1 MDIKFLGAAKEVTG
15 SSYLVTTEHSRFL
28 VDCGL
33 FQGENADA
41 KNEAAFAF
49 DVDEIDFVILT
60 HAHVDHSGR
69 LPKLVKEGYHGPIFA
84 TFATTALSEIM
95 LLDSAKI
102 QENDVEWQNR
112 KRIRAGEDLIEPL
125 YTTKDAE
132 KAIAQMK
139 PLHYYTKEKLSDD
152 VTLRFKDAGHILG
165 SAILELWVTEGEKEV
180 KVVFSGDLGMPNRPI
195 VRDPDMGISADVLI
209 LESTYGNTVH
219 EPYKESA
226 KKLVA
231 IAEEVTKNN
240 GTVVIPSFAV
250 GRTQELIYELNLY
263 FKDHPEAQK
272 IPIFIDS
279 PLAVEATKV
288 FAKNA
293 SNFDEQ
299 ASALVMQGTNPF
311 EFANLT
317 YVESVEESRALNT
330 NRCGRIIISSSGM
343 ATAGRVR
350 HHLKHNL
357 WDENSAVVLVGYQA
371 KGTLGR
377 LLLEGIERVKLFGE
391 DIAVNAKVYSL
402 PGFSAH
408 ADEPMLLSFVES
420 MPRKPKEIYLVHG
433 EEDEQ
438 NVLKKMI
445 ERKWGIPTKIAEP
458 EESVSIVAETK
469 RREKIN
475 DAEMKELEE
484 LYDRVNE
491 GAENL
496 KTWKQDLLR
505 TDGLEDRYQTIYSS
519 LLQIRRAIMDMGMK
533 MGKNDEN

>member
-165 SAILELWVTEGEKEV
+165 SAILELWITEGEKEV

-195 VRDPDMGISADVLI
+195 VRDPDMGINADVLI

-263 FKDHPEAQK
+263 LKDHPEAQK

-293 SNFDEQ
+293 ANFDKE

-317 YVESVEESRALNT
+317 YVESVEESRALNA
-330 NRCGRIIISSSGM
+330 NRSGRIIISSSGM

-377 LLLEGIERVKLFGE
+377 LLLEGVERVKLFGE

-496 KTWKQDLLR
+496 KTWKKDLLR

>member
-1 MDIKFLGAAKEVTG
+1 
-15 SSYLVTTEHSRFL
+15 
-28 VDCGL
+28 
-33 FQGENADA
+33 
-41 KNEAAFAF
+41 
-49 DVDEIDFVILT
+49 
-60 HAHVDHSGR
+60 
-69 LPKLVKEGYHGPIFA
+69 
-84 TFATTALSEIM
+84 M

-165 SAILELWVTEGEKEV
+165 SAILELWITEGEKEV

-195 VRDPDMGISADVLI
+195 VRDPDMGINADVLI

-317 YVESVEESRALNT
+317 YVESVEESRALNA

-475 DAEMKELEE
+475 DAEMKEIEE

-496 KTWKQDLLR
+496 KTWKKDLLR
-505 TDGLEDRYQTIYSS
+505 TDGLEDRYQTVYSS